1 MAVPPVASWGT
12 AAERRCHQEPT
23 YVIFHAQIAE
33 ALLLAGEVELARGRK
48 IVSLQRHS
56 VSLGM
61 IHIYKVEQSVGK

>member
-1 MAVPPVASWGT
+1 MALPPVASWGT

-48 IVSLQRHS
+48 IVSAAALCFIRDDPY
-56 VSLGM
+56 L
-61 IHIYKVEQSVGK
+61 